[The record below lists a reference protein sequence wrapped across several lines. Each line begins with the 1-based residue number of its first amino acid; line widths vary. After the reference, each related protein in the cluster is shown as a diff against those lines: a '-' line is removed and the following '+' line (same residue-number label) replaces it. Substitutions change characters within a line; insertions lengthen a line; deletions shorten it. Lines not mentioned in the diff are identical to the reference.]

1 MFQPKGFSQ
10 NHAAG
15 LMVQKNAL
23 KPALTSNSGLSC
35 KLMIHKAHYQE
46 EGGKKSQFC
55 FDSKGKQQAL
65 L

>member
-1 MFQPKGFSQ
+1 MCQPKGFSEDR
-10 NHAAG
+10 AAG
-15 LMVQKNAL
+15 LMVQKNTL
-23 KPALTSNSGLSC
+23 KPALTSNSGLAC
-35 KLMIHKAHYQE
+35 KPMIDKADYQE